1 MVLGQGI
8 NRKKAGKFLKD
19 VPSKVGGMLA
29 RTYSLKGEE
38 NFEKV
43 EKEGKIIQLDS
54 FGLVYLKREDFGV
67 PRFGFIVSQ
76 KVSKD
81 AVQRNRIKR
90 ALSEAVRLMVN
101 DTKKGY
107 DVVFL
112 ARPESARRGT
122 DVLMRETQAAFVK
135 AKLFESRK

>member
-1 MVLGQGI
+1 
-8 NRKKAGKFLKD
+8 
-19 VPSKVGGMLA
+19 MLA
-29 RTYSLKGEE
+29 RTYSLKGQE

-43 EKEGKIIQLDS
+43 EKEGKLVRFDS
-54 FGLVYLKREDFGV
+54 FGLAYLKRNDSDV
-67 PRFGFIVSQ
+67 PRFGFIVSL

-122 DVLMRETQAAFVK
+122 DVLMRETQAAFIK
-135 AKLFESRK
+135 AELLQA